1 MEVFP
6 KSGGTPKSSKSS
18 IYGNFYYKPV
28 ILGYLHDFG
37 KPHEDLQPSPA
48 TSGAEEPLDWKTT
61 TWSTCKYIL

>member
-48 TSGAEEPLDWKTT
+48 TSGAEEPLD
-61 TWSTCKYIL
+61 